1 MSEIM
6 HHYTIE
12 SFAAFKFGNECK
24 LDQSVQRILTF
35 LDTQIVVPTDIHETS
50 DMKRSDKGFERNNR
64 MHGRGRRGGGNG
76 GGSRNASKDDLSA
89 MMDDWD
95 AIRNF
100 KTTEIVKA
108 VGFEKELNIIRGLL
122 NKLSDKNY
130 DSQKVLILEKVT
142 EIVNA
147 EDGDTPVQTPVSG
160 IADVSNKTKV
170 ANMIFDIAVANRFF
184 SELYASLYVELV
196 GEHDMFGEILDGL
209 LQRYRETLNSISYVD
224 PDKDYNKFC
233 DYNKEN
239 ELRRANAA
247 FIMNLTKVDMISRKD
262 VMDVIIDLQ
271 ELSLRMIDE
280 DDKKNE
286 VDEITENVFILIST
300 GKTFL
305 SDEDAWSTK
314 IAPFLQEFANRK
326 ASKHLSLTNRS
337 VFKYM
342 DMIGK

>member
-1 MSEIM
+1 MTEMM

-12 SFAAFKFGNECK
+12 SLLTFKFDNECK
-24 LDQSVQRILTF
+24 LDQNVQKILTF
-35 LDTQIVVPTDIHETS
+35 LETKIVVPTDIHDTS
-50 DMKRSDKGFERNNR
+50 EMKRPDKGFERNHR
-64 MHGRGRRGGGNG
+64 SYGRNRRGGGNTGHGGG
-76 GGSRNASKDDLSA
+76 GGSRNTSKEDLSA

-100 KTTEIVKA
+100 KTTEIAKA
-108 VGFEKELNIIRGLL
+108 VGFDKELNIIRGLL

-130 DSQKVLILEKVT
+130 ESQKDLILEKVT
-142 EIVNA
+142 EIVNTENETCS
-147 EDGDTPVQTPVSG
+147 EDT
-160 IADVSNKTKV
+160 SNKTKV

-209 LQRYRETLNSISYVD
+209 LQRYRETLNTISYVD

-262 VMDVIIDLQ
+262 VMNVIVDLQ

-280 DDKKNE
+280 DNKKNE

-300 GKTFL
+300 GKAFL
-305 SDEDAWSTK
+305 SDEDVWSTK
-314 IAPFLQEFANRK
+314 ISPFLQEFASRK

-342 DMIGK
+342 DMVGK